1 MAYEVQN
8 FDQDVLE
15 TSQQT
20 PVIVDFWAPWCG
32 PCQFLG
38 PVIEKLAREADGQ
51 WQLVKVNSD
60 QHPELSAQYRV
71 QGIPAVKM
79 FVEGQVAAE
88 FTGAL
93 PEPAIRRWLA
103 QHLPSAS
110 RKMLQQAQQLTQA
123 DQPEAA
129 AQLLEQVLAQEPQNA
144 QAALA
149 LARLRLLA
157 QPAQAAELLRLAERD
172 GELLQTAGQLAH
184 LAQLLQPGEPLPPGP
199 GQAPM
204 QAGLAALAQGDF
216 AAALETFIQ
225 VVATQRSYHEKA
237 AEKACLGIFAYLGE
251 AHEITKQYRRRFSM
265 ALY

>member
-1 MAYEVQN
+1 MAFEVQN
-8 FDQDVLE
+8 FAQDVLE
-15 TSQQT
+15 ASQQT
-20 PVIVDFWAPWCG
+20 PVVVDFWAPWCG

-60 QHPELSAQYRV
+60 EHPELSAQYRV

-79 FVEGQVAAE
+79 FVEGRVAAE

-110 RKMLQQAQQLTQA
+110 RKALQMAQQLIQA
-123 DQPEAA
+123 GQPEAA
-129 AQLLEQVLAQEPQNA
+129 AQQLAQVLAQEPQNA
-144 QAALA
+144 QAAMA
-149 LARLRLLA
+149 LARLRLFD

-172 GELLQTAGQLAH
+172 GELLQTAEQLAH
-184 LAQLLQPGEPLPPGP
+184 LAHLLAPGAGLPAGP
-199 GQAPM
+199 GQATF
-204 QAGLAALAQGDF
+204 QAGLAALATRDF
-216 AAALETFIQ
+216 GAALEAFIQ
-225 VVATQRSYHEKA
+225 VVATHRAYHEKA

-251 AHEITKQYRRRFSM
+251 GHEITKQYRRRFGM